1 MKINRIAGTQC
12 KNEKGNE
19 YTILPDTIVQ
29 VKTDFGTFYG
39 RFIEAVAG
47 SNYIVLDCSIEFH
60 SDVKRINFTQINEI
74 EVVNSETKSY

>member
-1 MKINRIAGTQC
+1 MKITSMTGIQC
-12 KNEKGNE
+12 KNENGNE

-47 SNYIVLDCSIEFH
+47 SNYIVLDCSVVFY
-60 SDVKRINFTQINEI
+60 SDVKRINFTQIKEI
-74 EVVNSETKSY
+74 EVVNSESKSY